1 LFYSKDSTL
10 FFFDL
15 KYGIVDSIS
24 FTAKDFED
32 AGIFLYSGTS
42 KTEKLILNPY
52 PLVILFIIVVASL
65 FFIVQYL
72 KNKNLKHRNEF
83 LMNSY
88 FINGKKGN
96 GEITVANPESFRE
109 NLSEVEKGLLD
120 ILVVNT
126 SIDTMTTVTQVNQ
139 VLGITNKP
147 LKIQNNIRA

>member
-1 LFYSKDSTL
+1 MYR
-10 FFFDL
+10 
-15 KYGIVDSIS
+15 
-24 FTAKDFED
+24 
-32 AGIFLYSGTS
+32 
-42 KTEKLILNPY
+42 
-52 PLVILFIIVVASL
+52 
-65 FFIVQYL
+65 
-72 KNKNLKHRNEF
+72 KNKSLKHRNEF

-109 NLSEVEKGLLD
+109 NLTEVEKGLFD

-147 LKIQNNIRA
+147 LKIQNNIRAATILLINKKFMVYSGTADELIEKQRTEFDKRFFEYSIQRKYLGKVK